1 MEEVSDHLMKLNAFK
16 SVGPDDMH
24 PRVLKKM
31 DDVDAELPSIVF
43 ERSWLSGKVQG
54 DWKKGK
60 CPWEDHGAD
69 PPGRDVKA
77 HER

>member
-1 MEEVSDHLMKLNAFK
+1 MEEVPDHLMKLNAFK

-60 CPWEDHGAD
+60 CHSCIQVKEKGR
-69 PPGRDVKA
+69 PG
-77 HER
+77 EL

>member
-1 MEEVSDHLMKLNAFK
+1 
-16 SVGPDDMH
+16 MH

-31 DDVDAELPSIVF
+31 DDVDAELHSIVF

-60 CPWEDHGAD
+60 CHSCIQVKEKGR
-69 PPGRDVKA
+69 PG
-77 HER
+77 EL